1 MKVAGKFVFVGAFD
15 RIISSEIIIKVR
27 KRKEGDTRT
36 TIKVY
41 VFNINTFDRILT
53 GKSTAMIHVDE
64 LLLPS

>member
-1 MKVAGKFVFVGAFD
+1 MFVGAFD

-53 GKSTAMIHVDE
+53 GKSTAMIHVGE